1 MKKTLSILII
11 CGVLLPALS
20 FGQDESPVKV
30 PENLE
35 EAKEMGQKALETGQ
49 KELPGLIEKI
59 WKEEIMP
66 LWQKMYDWFKANIW
80 PKIKSWFMKF
90 IQPEIEKRKPALEEE
105 FKKEKQE
112 MKTEVQNQLPK
123 IWDSLWEKFKELIA
137 TD

>member
-20 FGQDESPVKV
+20 FGQDVSPVKV

-35 EAKEMGQKALETGQ
+35 EAKELGQKALETGQ